1 MMGAGFGG
9 CAIALIRTNSARAF
23 ARDVATCYR
32 RSTGREAHICLCAA
46 TNGAEVMHHF
56 P

>member
-9 CAIALIRTNSARAF
+9 CAIALIRANSARAF
-23 ARDVATCYR
+23 ARDVATCYQK
-32 RSTGREAHICLCAA
+32 STGREAHIYLCAA
-46 TNGAEVMHHF
+46 TNGAEVVPNF